1 MNNEEHKA
9 LAECL
14 QEPLDTD
21 NGHYLAAQLS
31 DRAAWQSRVSLAHRA
46 AEEELS
52 RVKGLT
58 FDTSLSSEDKRKI
71 DLIFKIRSE
80 QRLVDEL
87 SDKADILKM
96 HISLGQTLLRS
107 IQGEQQAGLGTG
119 LK

>member
-1 MNNEEHKA
+1 MDTTETQQLEA
-9 LAECL
+9 CL

-21 NGHYLAAQLS
+21 NGHYLAQQLS
-31 DRAAWQSRVSLAHRA
+31 TRAAWQSRVSLAHRK

-58 FDTSLSSEDKRKI
+58 FDTSLSSEDKRKV

-87 SDKADILKM
+87 SDKSDILKM

-107 IQGEQQAGLGTG
+107 IQGEQQAGL
-119 LK
+119 K